1 MFEECLKNAF
11 PDSSNVEKL
20 TLLTKKRSEE
30 RFLNKS
36 ECLSYFSSVSWKQ
49 PATVENTAL
58 IQLTYYNAF

>member
-1 MFEECLKNAF
+1 MVEGSLKNAF

-36 ECLSYFSSVSWKQ
+36 ECLSYLTSVPVRVQ
-49 PATVENTAL
+49 V
-58 IQLTYYNAF
+58 

>member
-1 MFEECLKNAF
+1 MFEGSLKNAF

-36 ECLSYFSSVSWKQ
+36 ECLSLSYFLPVR
-49 PATVENTAL
+49 V
-58 IQLTYYNAF
+58 

>member
-1 MFEECLKNAF
+1 MFEGSLKNVF

-36 ECLSYFSSVSWKQ
+36 ECLSYLTSVPVRVLVW
-49 PATVENTAL
+49 PLRRMRTTFL
-58 IQLTYYNAF
+58 MP